1 MQMKPLILIDKNLAE
16 AGGGDLFS
24 PHGAPVETVETV
36 DFPPHLL
43 AKADALI
50 IRTQT
55 KIDAALLRHA
65 PRLSFVGSASAGFDH
80 VNLPALRARSVRFAY
95 APGSNAFAVVDYV
108 LSALAAT
115 DKLADLLQGRL
126 SLGVIGFGHI
136 GRHLVVRLRSLA
148 DILQWQPRI
157 LVYDPILKPAEAK
170 KYQSAFGVEL
180 ASLNRTLSAD
190 CISLH
195 CSLTRDHLGSAG
207 MIDTDILR
215 SLKKHQMLI
224 NTARASVLAD
234 SIGITADA
242 DADKKHKKDKNYRE
256 QVTKATLVFDVWHK
270 QTSQS
275 LVRLCFAATPHIA
288 GYSLEAK
295 QRALRTVYEDF
306 CRHFHLAVKEKKQPA
321 DNPRVPPPRCPKPL
335 TDETVMSYIKRLLLI
350 NYDIVRDSLGTKRA
364 VNRESRDSR
373 DPPVKTLTRLRNIY
387 TLRQRIVVSP
397 GQDND
402 TPPHSACAKALFE
415 Y

>member
-1 MQMKPLILIDKNLAE
+1 MKTKIKPLILIDKNLAE
-16 AGGGDLFS
+16 AGGRDLFAS
-24 PHGAPVETVETV
+24 HGASVKAMETVETVETA

-170 KYQSAFGVEL
+170 KYRTTFGVEL
-180 ASLNRTLSAD
+180 APLNRILSAD

-224 NTARASVLAD
+224 NSARASVLAD
-234 SIGITADA
+234 SIGTDPNTK
-242 DADKKHKKDKNYRE
+242 DLKDKK
-256 QVTKATLVFDVWHK
+256 QTTKATLVFDLWHNNA
-270 QTSQS
+270 SPS

-306 CRHFHLAVKEKKQPA
+306 CQHFHLTVKEKKQPA

-350 NYDIVRDSLGTKRA
+350 NYDIVRDSLGTQRA
-364 VNRESRDSR
+364 VNRESRD
-373 DPPVKTLTRLRNIY
+373 PPGKTLTRLRSIY

-397 GQDND
+397 AQDND
-402 TPPHSACAKALFE
+402 TSPHSACVQALFE